1 VFTGPKID
9 LIDDYLIPLPG
20 KNTLWEYYMVRD
32 EAVDWFEEAKVDLR
46 RAERALNDQD
56 YSLACFMSQQA
67 VERYLR
73 HTILGYS
80 ERYHP
85 HDLTFS
91 TGVLRSLFNYQ
102 TRLKSLYQS
111 YPCTM

>member
-67 VERYLR
+67 VEKVFKAYY
-73 HTILGYS
+73 I
-80 ERYHP
+80 
-85 HDLTFS
+85 
-91 TGVLRSLFNYQ
+91 GVLRKIPP
-102 TRLKSLYQS
+102 T
-111 YPCTM
+111 